1 MKQSDVFASGEGDAW
16 YARNEAAL
24 ALSKKIDRIADDPV
38 LAMIEKHVGNPEFIY
53 EVGCADG
60 WRLSDAWARFNCKIG
75 GVDPSRT
82 AINEA
87 AKTLENVYYGNA
99 CRLRGAEGC
108 DVLIYGF
115 CLYLCDPEDYF
126 EIAFEGNRVLKDEGY
141 LIIHDFDVTDE
152 RSRRVPY
159 KHKEGIFSHHVAF
172 ENLWAGHPWYQ
183 VLETRYR
190 EEQAFTILKKDSK
203 GAWK

>member
-1 MKQSDVFASGEGDAW
+1 
-16 YARNEAAL
+16 
-24 ALSKKIDRIADDPV
+24 
-38 LAMIEKHVGNPEFIY
+38 
-53 EVGCADG
+53 
-60 WRLSDAWARFNCKIG
+60 
-75 GVDPSRT
+75 
-82 AINEA
+82 
-87 AKTLENVYYGNA
+87 
-99 CRLRGAEGC
+99 
-108 DVLIYGF
+108 
-115 CLYLCDPEDYF
+115 LYLCDPEDYF

-141 LIIHDFDVTDE
+141 LIIHDFDVIDE